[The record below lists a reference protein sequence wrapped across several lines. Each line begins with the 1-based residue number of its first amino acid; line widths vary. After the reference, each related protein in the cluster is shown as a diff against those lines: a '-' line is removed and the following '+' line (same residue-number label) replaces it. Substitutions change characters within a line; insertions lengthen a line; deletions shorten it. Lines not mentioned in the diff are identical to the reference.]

1 MYYTARVRR
10 PILDR
15 LPGAGRLAVT
25 GVPRMALAPL
35 AVPAAESHG
44 FVTSFLA
51 EWGEAAERPPRRT
64 LKRR

>member
-1 MYYTARVRR
+1 
-10 PILDR
+10 
-15 LPGAGRLAVT
+15 
-25 GVPRMALAPL
+25 MALAPL

-51 EWGEAAERPPRRT
+51 EWEEAAERPPRRT